1 MSLIQVENKHVLK
14 ILFKLLSIQMNVQTE
29 AHLASSTV
37 KEESQRNP
45 HSQNVLT
52 RL

>member
-1 MSLIQVENKHVLK
+1 
-14 ILFKLLSIQMNVQTE
+14 MNVQTE

-45 HSQNVLT
+45 HETECTYMSVNKNYFALLLQLM
-52 RL
+52 